1 MKINKEVRI
10 GIIVLSA
17 ILLSYWGLNY
27 LKGQD
32 IFTSQKA
39 IYAVYNRVDGL
50 LPSNVVQVNGYKIG
64 FVRTISLMPDHS
76 GRLIISMHIKSEL
89 KIPRNS
95 RAEIFSTD
103 FLGTKAVQLVFGD
116 SNEDLQDGDTL
127 ASSVQTSLTD
137 AVGAEVAPIKE
148 KAENLLA
155 SLDSVAA
162 VFREVFNQET
172 KLNLKK
178 SFESISKALN
188 SIDNIATTVDT
199 MLGKKN
205 GRIKLLLENLES
217 ITGNIKNHNQ
227 QIGEVIDNFS
237 GISDTLRR
245 ANLSQTILNLKNTL
259 DKTSSIFDKVN
270 KGEGTLGL
278 LVNDDSL
285 YVNLNNTARSL
296 DALVKDLNANP
307 KKYVHFSMFG
317 GGGGS
322 RK

>member
-39 IYAVYNRVDGL
+39 IYAVYDRVDGL

-95 RAEIFSTD
+95 RADIFSMD
-103 FLGTKAVQLVFGD
+103 FLGTKAVQLIFGD
-116 SNEDLQDGDTL
+116 SKEDIQDGDTL
-127 ASSVQTSLTD
+127 TSSVQTSLTD

-237 GISDTLRR
+237 GISDTLRK

-285 YVNLNNTARSL
+285 YINLNNTAHSL

-317 GGGGS
+317 GG
-322 RK
+322 KK

>member
-1 MKINKEVRI
+1 MKINKEVRV
-10 GIIVLSA
+10 GIIVFSA
-17 ILLSYWGLNY
+17 IALSYWGLNY

-39 IYAVYNRVDGL
+39 IYAVYDRVDGL
-50 LPSNVVQVNGYKIG
+50 LPSNLVQVNGYKIG
-64 FVRTISLMPDHS
+64 FVKTISLMPDHS
-76 GRLIISMHIKSEL
+76 GRLVITLHIKSEL

-103 FLGTKAVQLVFGD
+103 FLGTKAVQLIFGD
-116 SNEDLQDGDTL
+116 SKEDIQDGDTL
-127 ASSVQTSLTD
+127 ISSVQASLTD
-137 AVGAEVAPIKE
+137 EVGAQVAPIKQ

-178 SFESISKALN
+178 SFQSISRALN

-237 GISDTLRR
+237 GISDTLRK
-245 ANLSQTILNLKNTL
+245 ANLSETILNLKSTL
-259 DKTSSIFDKVN
+259 EKTSSIFDKVN

-285 YVNLNNTARSL
+285 YINLNNTAHSL
-296 DALVKDLNANP
+296 DALVKDLNDNP

-317 GGGGS
+317 GG
-322 RK
+322 KK

>member
-1 MKINKEVRI
+1 MKISKEVRV
-10 GIIVLSA
+10 GIIVLTA
-17 ILLSYWGLNY
+17 IALTYWGLNY

-32 IFTSQKA
+32 IFTSQKTV
-39 IYAVYNRVDGL
+39 YAVYGRVDGL

-64 FVRTISLMPDHS
+64 FVKSIDLLPDQS
-76 GRLIISMHIKSEL
+76 GRLIIAMNIKNEV
-89 KIPRNS
+89 KIPADS

-103 FLGTKAVQLVFGD
+103 LLGTKGVQLIFG
-116 SNEDLQDGDTL
+116 NRKEEVEDGDTL
-127 ASSVQTSLTD
+127 ESSIQVSLGD
-137 AVGAEVAPIKE
+137 AVSAEVAPIKE

-172 KLNLKK
+172 KVNLKK
-178 SFESISKALN
+178 SFESISAALN

-217 ITGNIKNHNQ
+217 ITSNIKNHNQ
-227 QIGEVIDNFS
+227 QIGEVIDNFA
-237 GISDTLRR
+237 GISDTLRK
-245 ANLSQTILNLKNTL
+245 ANLSQTILNLKTTL

-270 KGEGTLGL
+270 EGKGTLGM

-285 YVNLNNTARSL
+285 YVNLNNTARDL
-296 DALVKDLNANP
+296 DALIKDMNANP
-307 KKYVHFSMFG
+307 KRYVHFSMFG
-317 GGGGS
+317 SSGKG
-322 RK
+322 K